1 MARRSPSIRQRIS
14 RASWTLPA
22 EPPAF
27 SSPASISGRIACPS
41 SKSMVAR
48 ERSACPIRTR
58 LLALCA
64 CAGPVRRSGMKFPSR
79 TPTPPTAGDLARRT
93 WLTGCAPVSRIG
105 QTANSLITSST
116 PCKRSWKPRPRAGI
130 SNLAVPVSVQSR
142 YRQKKHL
149 RWHGMGEESQMSRTG
164 VEAKL
169 PWSSVPETI
178 RQQVAVALGAP
189 VVRAMRIWGGY
200 APTPTY
206 RLVLAN
212 GRRAFLKG
220 TFAESNEFSRN
231 ALLFEERVYNELALD
246 SWMPRLYAGFHH
258 DDWHILILE
267 DLGPKSV
274 PPWTPGRTRAI
285 THALA
290 AFHLSTLAKKLPDW
304 LPGPEEGLGGES
316 WTRTREESCS
326 FHHLAALA
334 GEDAQEAVQ
343 WLEMISPLIEQLL
356 AQPTLKQEPYAILH
370 GDIRSDNLRFVRGR
384 LYLFDWPS
392 IMVGRPEWDITAF
405 ALVVTE

>member
-1 MARRSPSIRQRIS
+1 
-14 RASWTLPA
+14 
-22 EPPAF
+22 
-27 SSPASISGRIACPS
+27 
-41 SKSMVAR
+41 
-48 ERSACPIRTR
+48 
-58 LLALCA
+58 
-64 CAGPVRRSGMKFPSR
+64 
-79 TPTPPTAGDLARRT
+79 
-93 WLTGCAPVSRIG
+93 
-105 QTANSLITSST
+105 
-116 PCKRSWKPRPRAGI
+116 
-130 SNLAVPVSVQSR
+130 
-142 YRQKKHL
+142 
-149 RWHGMGEESQMSRTG
+149 MSRTG

-206 RLVLAN
+206 RLVLAD

-231 ALLFEERVYNELALD
+231 ALLFEERVYRELAAPLG

-290 AFHLSTLAKKLPDW
+290 AFHRSTLAKKLPDW

-405 ALVVTE
+405 AQSVTVEGGPSPEQIMSWYAERFPVRTDAVDCALAWCLTFFADRAWRPEIPGLPRLRRFQCQQFAVLALWAARRWSLPSPDWANRLLE